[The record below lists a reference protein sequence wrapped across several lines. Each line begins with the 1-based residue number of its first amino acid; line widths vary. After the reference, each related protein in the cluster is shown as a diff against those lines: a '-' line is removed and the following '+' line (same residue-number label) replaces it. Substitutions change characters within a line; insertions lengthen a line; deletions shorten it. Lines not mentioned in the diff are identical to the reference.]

1 MPTSAATQF
10 CFFYFSCAP
19 SLYNILIFHE
29 RDKLVF
35 TDLVRI
41 CLELIALSGQVWV
54 GLPKRDP
61 FFKATNGHVAGLC
74 KFVLQDAAV
83 NK

>member
-10 CFFYFSCAP
+10 CFYFSSAP
-19 SLYNILIFHE
+19 SLCNILIFHE

-41 CLELIALSGQVWV
+41 FLELIALSGQVWV
-54 GLPKRDP
+54 GLPRGTHFSSPQMDAP
-61 FFKATNGHVAGLC
+61 QVSASLFLNG
-74 KFVLQDAAV
+74 AV